1 MINYKEAPI
10 QRSFIGEHIFDT
22 EDTFKILMNPVQTD
36 FDELK
41 ECIDNLIN
49 DQNNSNWYCI
59 YDLLSQGLWEI
70 LSAEQYLIILNLIV
84 KHLEEKQKNLSL
96 FCIKTLEILLKK
108 RCSYIE
114 EIGIDC
120 LNQIIKLLT
129 NILLSI
135 SCLNIIDC
143 IIIIISILVFY
154 MNDEMNLQLFDFFI
168 MYYSKAILI
177 NSFPLSNLIF
187 LFSELVKNS
196 SCLDENHCLQYI
208 HLSQNFLLVKCWNVQ
223 YEALRVIF
231 EMIKKYQYS
240 IYLINNSLLIYNYIK
255 NNLDFDICENYFLI
269 ISKLCDILQYLINN
283 NFLVNKFLNIGFFNK
298 LISLISKD
306 KDLDISI
313 IKLFTILL
321 KISQDFADYL
331 YKTLDY
337 KAFEYYFSNSYQE
350 KNLMLTFIFSFL
362 KKLPL
367 NTIQNIGEFCEN
379 LCIDVLDSY
388 DMEMINISLE
398 LIIYLIN
405 NNYNFSK
412 EINFNELLEIEN
424 NEIHEKLNY
433 LFKIF
438 NS

>member
-1 MINYKEAPI
+1 M
-10 QRSFIGEHIFDT
+10 
-22 EDTFKILMNPVQTD
+22 
-36 FDELK
+36 
-41 ECIDNLIN
+41 
-49 DQNNSNWYCI
+49 
-59 YDLLSQGLWEI
+59 
-70 LSAEQYLIILNLIV
+70 
-84 KHLEEKQKNLSL
+84 
-96 FCIKTLEILLKK
+96 
-108 RCSYIE
+108 
-114 EIGIDC
+114 
-120 LNQIIKLLT
+120 
-129 NILLSI
+129 
-135 SCLNIIDC
+135 
-143 IIIIISILVFY
+143 
-154 MNDEMNLQLFDFFI
+154 
-168 MYYSKAILI
+168 
-177 NSFPLSNLIF
+177 
-187 LFSELVKNS
+187 
-196 SCLDENHCLQYI
+196 
-208 HLSQNFLLVKCWNVQ
+208 
-223 YEALRVIF
+223 
-231 EMIKKYQYS
+231 
-240 IYLINNSLLIYNYIK
+240 
-255 NNLDFDICENYFLI
+255 
-269 ISKLCDILQYLINN
+269 
-283 NFLVNKFLNIGFFNK
+283 NKFLNIGFFNK